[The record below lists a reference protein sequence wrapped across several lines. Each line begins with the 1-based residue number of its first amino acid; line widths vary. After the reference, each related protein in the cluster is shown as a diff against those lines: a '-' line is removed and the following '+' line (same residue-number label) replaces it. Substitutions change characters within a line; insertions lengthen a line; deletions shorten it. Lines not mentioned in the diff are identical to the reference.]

1 MNLALEKQK
10 LIDELNSIDDIHLIK
25 AIKEMLNYAHH
36 TKEKQYPS
44 DAELIDRIKTS
55 EDDIANGKTVS
66 LEQVRKKYN
75 S

>member
-1 MNLALEKQK
+1 
-10 LIDELNSIDDIHLIK
+10 
-25 AIKEMLNYAHH
+25 MLNYAHH